1 MRRLRL
7 LLRDRRGNVLIETAF
22 GMAMLATL
30 FMGGVEVARYALLT
44 QKLDRASMTL
54 GDLLS
59 RNETLTLAE
68 INNIMDAI
76 PHIMEPFDFNANGGI
91 VLSAVQRLQGGD
103 ATVAWQV
110 KQSDHLTLSSQIGAL
125 GEVAVLPAALTL
137 NDNENIFVA
146 EVYFDFEPML
156 VTDMVA
162 GTQLYHRGIF
172 RARLM
177 DTLDIET
184 PPPPPPSP

>member
-76 PHIMEPFDFNANGGI
+76 PHIMEPFDFNASGGI

-146 EVYFDFEPML
+146 EVYFDFQPML
-156 VTDMVA
+156 VTDLVT

>member
-1 MRRLRL
+1 MRRLRQ

-44 QKLDRASMTL
+44 QKLDRAAMTL

-68 INNIMDAI
+68 INNIMDSI
-76 PHIMEPFDFNANGGI
+76 PHIMEPFDFDGSGGI

-103 ATVAWQV
+103 PTVAWQV
-110 KQSDHLTLSSQIGAL
+110 KQSDHLTISSQIGAL

-146 EVYFDFEPML
+146 EVYFNFEPML
-156 VTDMVA
+156 VTDMVT

-184 PPPPPPSP
+184 PPPPPSP

>member
-1 MRRLRL
+1 MRRLLR
-7 LLRDRRGNVLIETAF
+7 LLRDRRGNVLLETAF

-44 QKLDRASMTL
+44 QKLDRAAMTL

-59 RNETLTLAE
+59 RNETLTFAE

-76 PHIMEPFDFNANGGI
+76 PHIMEPFDFEASGGI

-103 ATVAWQV
+103 PTVAWQV
-110 KQSDHLTLSSQIGAL
+110 TQSDHLTISSQIGAL
-125 GEVAVLPAALTL
+125 GDVAVLPSTLSL
-137 NDNENIFVA
+137 NDNENLFVA
-146 EVYFDFEPML
+146 EVYFNFEPML
-156 VTDMVA
+156 VTDMVT

-177 DTLDIET
+177 DTLDIESA
-184 PPPPPPSP
+184 PPSP